1 MSDRRRRIEPSEQGG
16 EAVHEVLGQ
25 ISRSQPLAEILHAIT
40 RHARDL
46 VKGEGAG
53 IRLHPSLS
61 GFVGP
66 VSDAC
71 TESGLV
77 CAIVEARHGTRRDS
91 CPVRTPHAYRH
102 YRTVALVDE
111 GGSVG
116 ELWVGRRSDGP
127 FSRAEQTF
135 LETLGGLAVLAVKHA
150 QMIDAERLS
159 AVVDER
165 VRIARELHDSL
176 AQVLG
181 VTHLRL
187 RALSGLLDSTPTDAV
202 RTELD
207 ALADLCQESY
217 RDVRE
222 AILGLRDSN
231 RADRSLLENLEA
243 YVAAFG
249 RSSGIEARLDAD
261 QRWDPPLA
269 PTAEVQVL
277 RIVQEA
283 LTNVRK
289 HAAARRAVVTVDVH
303 DDETTFAISDDGRGF
318 DPDGLPPEKQGFGLH
333 TMRERSEQARGRLSI
348 ESAPGRGTRVT
359 VTLPHR
365 RAADGTTAE
374 DAA

>member
-61 GFVGP
+61 GLVGP

-243 YVAAFG
+243 SVAAVG
-249 RSSGIEARLDAD
+249 RSSGIEA
-261 QRWDPPLA
+261 Q
-269 PTAEVQVL
+269 
-277 RIVQEA
+277 
-283 LTNVRK
+283 
-289 HAAARRAVVTVDVH
+289 
-303 DDETTFAISDDGRGF
+303 
-318 DPDGLPPEKQGFGLH
+318 
-333 TMRERSEQARGRLSI
+333 
-348 ESAPGRGTRVT
+348 
-359 VTLPHR
+359 
-365 RAADGTTAE
+365 
-374 DAA
+374 